1 MDLYVRKGEPIRAEL
16 WNALID
22 ALGLAGTEIFSG
34 KGIRRRVFGGK
45 TILSASGTGTSRPPL
60 RFFQISDASTRGET
74 GAIDESRVNL
84 VPSLLVQDVPS
95 AGLTHLVVE
104 DGYKIFA
111 HVEFDPE
118 TGEVTARTIEAA
130 ADVPYASQGHAYL
143 HIGSVAI
150 NEANTTLTPTNY
162 IYGPI
167 TGCRDWFQ
175 EPLSYTLE
183 GSP

>member
-1 MDLYVRKGEPIRAEL
+1 MDLRVRKGEPIRAEL

-22 ALGLAGTEIFSG
+22 ALGLAGTEISAG
-34 KGIRRRVFGGK
+34 KGLLRRVIGGK
-45 TILSASGTGTSRPPL
+45 TILRASGAGMSRPAP
-60 RFFQISDASTRGET
+60 RFFQISDASARGESGT
-74 GAIDESRVNL
+74 IDTAKVNL
-84 VPSLLVQDVPS
+84 VPSLLAQDVPS
-95 AGLTHLVVE
+95 AGLTDLVVE
-104 DGYKIFA
+104 DGYKIYA

-118 TGEVTARTIEAA
+118 TGAVTARTIEAA
-130 ADVPYASQGHAYL
+130 ADVPEASSGHAYL
-143 HIGSVAI
+143 LIGSVVI
-150 NEANTTLTPTNY
+150 NEANTVLTPTNY